1 MLGEFKTGQIFELA
15 KASNI
20 KTYFLYLPLPP
31 EFLKLPT
38 ALMCG
43 CVFLKEKLQCRAFLI
58 QIEYFASNETNC
70 YLGTAIANA
79 IRMLWPDKIPS
90 KVCHFAKMSLMG
102 GLGGL

>member
-1 MLGEFKTGQIFELA
+1 MSA
-15 KASNI
+15 
-20 KTYFLYLPLPP
+20 P
-31 EFLKLPT
+31 EFSKLPT

-90 KVCHFAKMSLMG
+90 KVCHFAKMSLDG

>member
-1 MLGEFKTGQIFELA
+1 MFSLH
-15 KASNI
+15 
-20 KTYFLYLPLPP
+20 
-31 EFLKLPT
+31 PT

-79 IRMLWPDKIPS
+79 IRMLWPDKIQS
-90 KVCHFAKMSLMG
+90 KVCHFAKMSVEG